1 VEDSFVPL
9 DEAARRMGLSEEQ
22 TLDLAH
28 RRVLRGVD
36 LGFGLIYVQPAIL
49 SGWRP

>member
-1 VEDSFVPL
+1 MDDSFVEL
-9 DEAARRMGLSEEQ
+9 DEAAARMGLSADQ
-22 TLDLAH
+22 TLDLVR
-28 RRVLRGVD
+28 RRVLRGID

>member
-1 VEDSFVPL
+1 MDDSFVEL
-9 DEAARRMGLSEEQ
+9 DEAARRMGLPEERVL
-22 TLDLAH
+22 TLVS
-28 RRVLRGVD
+28 RGVLRGAD